1 MTAPSS
7 YDPVRVIPNQG
18 NWSEPARW
26 GGNRYQPV
34 PRGLDCSQPVP
45 TSPNQSRL
53 LPGLPSPP
61 YWSATDRER
70 KPDAETT
77 AHMCPTAKLAPAKLG
92 MGSRW
97 GGGCHGGSDGCEG
110 EPPQT
115 AMGRGWTNVTPKD
128 KDGSQTP
135 LRRKRLGKSRHL
147 LSGPDRVSTVI
158 LSIVCRETR
167 PTPRLTATMGS
178 KLHCFSRGGC
188 PSVAYNHDVRQ

>member
-18 NWSEPARW
+18 NWSEP
-26 GGNRYQPV
+26 V
-34 PRGLDCSQPVP
+34 PAAPNWSQPLP
-45 TSPNQSRL
+45 ASPKGSRL
-53 LPGLPSPP
+53 LPGLTAPP
-61 YWSATDRER
+61 GWSATDRER

-77 AHMCPTAKLAPAKLG
+77 AHMCLTAKLAQAKLG
-92 MGSRW
+92 MGSRLD
-97 GGGCHGGSDGCEG
+97 GGCHGGSDGCDG

-115 AMGRGWTNVTPKD
+115 AMGRGWANVTPKD

-147 LSGPDRVSTVI
+147 LSGPDRVSTGI